1 MVVVSRLLLPH
12 ELAQLLDEMKAAGLT
27 PSKNAYL
34 AALNALGEAGRVGPA
49 HALYKEMQAAGVEI
63 DEFGYAALINSY
75 KHSDPVGPPIMA
87 VARYSCL
94 PFPNHSVYDFHGARR
109 PAGTG

>member
-1 MVVVSRLLLPH
+1 M
-12 ELAQLLDEMKAAGLT
+12 QLLEEMKAAGMT

-49 HALYKEMQAAGVEI
+49 HQLYEEIQASGVEI

-75 KHSDPVGPPIMA
+75 KHANPVRITA
-87 VARYSCL
+87 WCC
-94 PFPNHSVYDFHGARR
+94 HGLR
-109 PAGTG
+109 

>member
-1 MVVVSRLLLPH
+1 LH

-27 PSKNAYL
+27 PTKNAYL
-34 AALNALGEAGRVGPA
+34 AALNALGESGRVGPA

-75 KHSDPVGPPIMA
+75 KHSDPVCSPVMV
-87 VARYSCL
+87 VARHFMPRLHGSIT
-94 PFPNHSVYDFHGARR
+94 DFNGARR
-109 PAGTG
+109 PAGAG

>member
-1 MVVVSRLLLPH
+1 MRLRLSRTPDLM
-12 ELAQLLDEMKAAGLT
+12 AQLLDEMKAAGLT

-75 KHSDPVGPPIMA
+75 KHSDPVCTPMTF
-87 VARYSCL
+87 VACCAPLSVL
-94 PFPNHSVYDFHGARR
+94 WPNDL
-109 PAGTG
+109 

>member
-1 MVVVSRLLLPH
+1 
-12 ELAQLLDEMKAAGLT
+12 MKAAGMT

-49 HALYKEMQAAGVEI
+49 YALYKEIQAAGVEI

-75 KHSDPVGPPIMA
+75 KHADPVRDA
-87 VARYSCL
+87 AW
-94 PFPNHSVYDFHGARR
+94 NHRFN
-109 PAGTG
+109 T

>member
-1 MVVVSRLLLPH
+1 MNL
-12 ELAQLLDEMKAAGLT
+12 QLLEEMKAAGMT

-49 HALYKEMQAAGVEI
+49 HRLYQEIQAAGVEV

-75 KHSDPVGPPIMA
+75 KHANPVR
-87 VARYSCL
+87 VASWCIGL
-94 PFPNHSVYDFHGARR
+94 SWHGARA
-109 PAGTG
+109 AGAAL